1 MFDVALEKALIV
13 VDGEQLATRVTPS
26 TGEVV
31 ASGES
36 ATRAANNKDLD
47 IGILFDLGKRFS
59 ELGDEGR
66 RHRIEFFRTVQ
77 GKRSDA
83 VTFLQSDIREC
94 HGASG

>member
-13 VDGEQLATRVTPS
+13 IDGKRLATRVTPS
-26 TGEVV
+26 AGEVV

-59 ELGDEGR
+59 ELGDESGS
-66 RHRIEFFRTVQ
+66 HRIEFFRTIQ

-83 VTFLQSDIREC
+83 VAFLQNDIREC